1 LRRERAYE
9 ISNVLLPEL
18 EKDIERREEALLFF
32 LCFLLKTKIKV
43 TSSTSG
49 ISTAIL
55 ISEDDAE
62 TESRP

>member
-1 LRRERAYE
+1 LRRKRAHE

-18 EKDIERREEALLFF
+18 EKDIKIKEDTLFFF
-32 LCFLLKTKIKV
+32 LCFLLKTRIKV

-49 ISTAIL
+49 ISIAIL
-55 ISEDDAE
+55 ISEEDAE